1 MTPVHAMSEE
11 GYLEEEAEV
20 ESGEEGTSDESED
33 EKLKG
38 RSSCI
43 MYLSLLYLSNFRGM
57 AW

>member
-1 MTPVHAMSEE
+1 MTPVYAMSEE

-43 MYLSLLYLSNFRGM
+43 IYLSLLYLSNFR
-57 AW
+57 